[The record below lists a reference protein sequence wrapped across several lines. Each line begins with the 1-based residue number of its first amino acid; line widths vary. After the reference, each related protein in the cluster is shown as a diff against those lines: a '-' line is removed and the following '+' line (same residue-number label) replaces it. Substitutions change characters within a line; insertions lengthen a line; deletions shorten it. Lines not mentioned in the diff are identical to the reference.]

1 MSKKDYQQK
10 EDRDGIAFGGKKT
23 PRSGGFWSNPG
34 DIKSDH
40 FLIDSKLSKHD
51 RFSIPRKMWNKIA
64 KEALMSQRI
73 PILSIEFGKEKTEL
87 VVLDKNDFIT
97 LLDDAK
103 KYRNRLN

>member
-10 EDRDGIAFGGKKT
+10 EDRDSIDFGGKKT
-23 PRSGGFWSNPG
+23 PRSGGFWSAPG
-34 DIKSDH
+34 DIKSDQ

-87 VVLDKNDFIT
+87 VVLDKDDF
-97 LLDDAK
+97 LMLMEK
-103 KYRNRLN
+103 